1 MWIQFQE
8 IDSAFTNNLPPSHP
22 IESCSEHTVM
32 DLITSSAQAIIAS
45 SNVEQIIRILH
56 VDDDPAFL
64 QVVGKVLGTNR
75 EFEVVSV
82 GSVSEAFSKLSLS
95 QFDVI
100 LSDYQMSQKTGLD
113 FLTELRSSG
122 ALTPFILVSEKDR
135 VETIAKALNMGVFR
149 YIEKQPD
156 TQKLTA
162 QLFEAINHAY
172 TQGTKER
179 LLIDAELLKQ
189 AHENNTTATII
200 VRAATRRVVTANKT
214 ALNLFGVTKD
224 QLFGA
229 ICQTTICCPPKG
241 QCPIIDLKLPA
252 NEEEQTISRRDG
264 KQTPVLRTTKKVAV
278 SGEEYILENFI
289 DLSKVKREIVKPQEK
304 PRDYTIL
311 FSENPQAIVIC
322 DKNFGVV
329 EVNPRFAKLFGC
341 SADAMKG
348 QDAINMFTPKN
359 HMAENSWIKQQLLAG
374 HVACQTKR
382 QAPGRPEI
390 NVLLHGSA
398 TSVDG
403 NVRGFVLVFQDNTES
418 MAVREELN
426 ILIEEQNLSLG
437 KTRLLNEQLNV
448 TSGLTRHD
456 IRNKLTALT
465 FKAYLA
471 KKRSKENPEMLSY
484 LTDIEAI
491 GNNIARLLE
500 FAKTYELL
508 GTQEQ
513 VQVNV
518 GKIVADA
525 VSLFVDL
532 KGVTVVNECEDIEVN
547 ANSLLLE
554 LFHNMIDN
562 SLKYGPPKIS
572 EIKVY
577 ARINHEGSTELVY
590 EDNGNGIDPQIKD
603 RLFEKGVTT
612 KGTGYGLWLIRRIC
626 EMYGW
631 TVREKGVYGQGV
643 RFVITIPDGDSD
655 IAVQHLPVKKEQ
667 VEENLT
673 WG

>member
-1 MWIQFQE
+1 V
-8 IDSAFTNNLPPSHP
+8 
-22 IESCSEHTVM
+22 IELTASN
-32 DLITSSAQAIIAS
+32 AQAIIAS
-45 SNVEQIIRILH
+45 LNVERIIRILH
-56 VDDDPAFL
+56 VDDDPVLL
-64 QVVGKVLGTNR
+64 QAVGKVLGTNR

-82 GSVSEAFSKLSLS
+82 DSVSEALSKLSFGK
-95 QFDVI
+95 FDVI
-100 LSDYQMSQKTGLD
+100 LSDYQMPQKTGLD
-113 FLTELRSSG
+113 FLTELRSGG

-135 VETIAKALNMGVFR
+135 AETIAKALNMGVFR

-156 TQKLTA
+156 MQKLTP
-162 QLFEAINHAY
+162 QLFEAIKQAH
-172 TQGTKER
+172 TQTQKEHQ
-179 LLIDAELLKQ
+179 LQNEELLKQ
-189 AHENNTTATII
+189 AHENSATGAII
-200 VRAATRRVVTANKT
+200 IRAATQRVITANKV

-229 ICQTTICCPPKG
+229 ICQNTICCPPKG
-241 QCPIIDLKLPA
+241 QCPILDLKMPA
-252 NEEEQTISRRDG
+252 TEEEQIISRRDG
-264 KQTPVLRTTKKVAV
+264 KQTPVLRTTKKVVV
-278 SGEEYILENFI
+278 SGEDYIIENFI
-289 DLSKVKREIVKPQEK
+289 DLSKIKREINKPQEK
-304 PRDYTIL
+304 SRDYTIL

-329 EVNPRFAKLFGC
+329 EVNPRFTALFGC
-341 SADAMKG
+341 SADAVKG
-348 QDAINMFTPKN
+348 QDAINMFTPRN
-359 HMAENSWIKQQLLAG
+359 HMSENSWIKQQLLGG

-382 QAPGRPEI
+382 QGPGCPEV
-390 NVLLHGSA
+390 NVLLYGSA

-403 NVRGFVLVFQDNTES
+403 HIIGFVLVFQDNTES

-562 SLKYGPPKIS
+562 SLKYGPPKIT
-572 EIKVY
+572 EIRIY
-577 ARINHEGSTELVY
+577 AGINHEGDTQLVY

-631 TVREKGVYGQGV
+631 SVNENGIYGQGV
-643 RFVITIPDGDSD
+643 RFVMTIPNSLSN
-655 IAVQHLPVKKEQ
+655 IKVMHLQTKNEAKEP
-667 VEENLT
+667 EFDMM
-673 WG
+673 WR

>member
-1 MWIQFQE
+1 VI
-8 IDSAFTNNLPPSHP
+8 
-22 IESCSEHTVM
+22 
-32 DLITSSAQAIIAS
+32 DLIASSAQALIAS
-45 SNVEQIIRILH
+45 SNAEQIIRILH
-56 VDDDPAFL
+56 VDDNPAFL
-64 QVVGKVLGTNR
+64 QAVGKVLGANR

-82 GSVSEAFSKLSLS
+82 GSVSEAFSKLNLG

-100 LSDYQMSQKTGLD
+100 LSDYQMPQKTGLD
-113 FLTELRSSG
+113 FLTELRNAG
-122 ALTPFILVSEKDR
+122 ASAPFILVSEKDR
-135 VETIAKALNMGVFR
+135 AETIAKALNMGVFR

-156 TQKLTA
+156 IQKLTA
-162 QLFEAINHAY
+162 QLLEAIKQAY

-179 LLIDAELLKQ
+179 VLENAELLNQ
-189 AHENNTTATII
+189 AHENSSTGTII
-200 VRAATRRVVTANKT
+200 IRAATRRVVTANKT

-229 ICQTTICCPPKG
+229 ICQNTICCPPKG
-241 QCPIIDLKLPA
+241 QCPIIDLKLSTT
-252 NEEEQTISRRDG
+252 EEEQTISRRDG
-264 KQTPVLRTTKKVAV
+264 KQTPVLRTTKKVVV

-289 DLSKVKREIVKPQEK
+289 DLSKIKRETSKPPEK
-304 PRDYTIL
+304 SRDYTIL

-322 DKNFGVV
+322 DKSFGVV

-341 SADAMKG
+341 SVDAVKG
-348 QDAINMFTPKN
+348 QDAINMFTPRN
-359 HMAENSWIKQQLLAG
+359 HMSENSWIKQQLLAG

-382 QAPGRPEI
+382 QAPGHPEI
-390 NVLLHGSA
+390 NVLLYGSA
-398 TSVDG
+398 TLVDG
-403 NVRGFVLVFQDNTES
+403 HVIGFVLVFQDNTES

-491 GNNIARLLE
+491 DNNIARLLE

-513 VQVNV
+513 TQVNV

-532 KGVTVVNECEDIEVN
+532 KGVTVINECEDIEVN

-577 ARINHEGSTELVY
+577 AQINHEGATEIIY
-590 EDNGNGIDPQIKD
+590 EDNGNGIDPTIKD

-643 RFVITIPDGDSD
+643 RFVMTIPDGDSD
-655 IAVQHLPVKKEQ
+655 ITVQHLPAKKEP